1 MDRDSSQSLRGTQRR
16 SNLGDCRGP
25 AALSTTEKPR
35 ILSRIYVTE
44 DGDLVITDL
53 WETLE
58 KDLTQHGGMEIL

>member
-1 MDRDSSQSLRGTQRR
+1 MAKADTE
-16 SNLGDCRGP
+16 
-25 AALSTTEKPR
+25 TTEKPR

-58 KDLTQHGGMEIL
+58 KDLTQHGGMEIV

>member
-1 MDRDSSQSLRGTQRR
+1 MADVDQK
-16 SNLGDCRGP
+16 
-25 AALSTTEKPR
+25 TEERPR

-58 KDLTQHGGMEIL
+58 KDLNEHGGMEIV